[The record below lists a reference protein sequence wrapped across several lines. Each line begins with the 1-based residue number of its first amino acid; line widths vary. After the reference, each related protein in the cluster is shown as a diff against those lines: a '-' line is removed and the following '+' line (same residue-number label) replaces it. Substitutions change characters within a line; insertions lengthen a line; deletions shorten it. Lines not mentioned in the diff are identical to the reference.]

1 MALLVSG
8 LIKNMKNMAVFTL
21 LYTAATKDYVMK
33 EQIIFKCIKST
44 VNSNIVGNFH
54 SNCHSNWVTL
64 LWVRQESKVF
74 CNTLHFLTR
83 NFVKWLGLT
92 TTFYRQVILL
102 VIIAVWSESFGLV
115 TEHRHYNARRLPR
128 AFTTMHV
135 IYFFSLSV
143 VSRTFSALCM
153 YSKFGHH
160 PHPLGYVCAKFC
172 FFCGRPLLS

>member
-64 LWVRQESKVF
+64 L
-74 CNTLHFLTR
+74 
-83 NFVKWLGLT
+83 
-92 TTFYRQVILL
+92 
-102 VIIAVWSESFGLV
+102 
-115 TEHRHYNARRLPR
+115 
-128 AFTTMHV
+128 
-135 IYFFSLSV
+135 
-143 VSRTFSALCM
+143 
-153 YSKFGHH
+153 
-160 PHPLGYVCAKFC
+160 
-172 FFCGRPLLS
+172 